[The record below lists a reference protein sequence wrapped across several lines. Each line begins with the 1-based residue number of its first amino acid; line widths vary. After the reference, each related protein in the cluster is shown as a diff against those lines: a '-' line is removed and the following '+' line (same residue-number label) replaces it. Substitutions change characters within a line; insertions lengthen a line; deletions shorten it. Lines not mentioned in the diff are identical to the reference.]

1 MKLKSILSMN
11 SSNVLSIDE
20 LKSIVGGTWKY
31 LCYCSYPGEINGK
44 PQQIEVYKNHNV
56 SKIECANICR
66 TKCDEVPNNA
76 CTTNNLNVVF
86 EEYGSS
92 TGSGSGS

>member
-1 MKLKSILSMN
+1 MN

-20 LKSIVGGTWKY
+20 LKSIVGGTWKS
-31 LCYCSYPGEINGK
+31 LCYCSYPEKINGN
-44 PQQIEVYKNHNV
+44 PQEIVVYKNSNI

-66 TKCDEVPNNA
+66 TKCNEVQNNA
-76 CTTNNLNVVF
+76 CTINNLNVVF